1 MPIPIII
8 LLIIGVVLFIVI
20 TYALAIVNF
29 DENGNKR
36 TEQTQIVHIKDDK
49 VVIKQ
54 TQNGK
59 GKSKTIVRTDKPIT
73 IVNETNSNSNSDLP

>member
-8 LLIIGVVLFIVI
+8 LLIIGVLLFIVI
-20 TYALAIVNF
+20 TYALAMVNF
-29 DENGNKR
+29 DENGNKH

-59 GKSKTIVRTDKPIT
+59 GKSKTIIRTDKPIT
-73 IVNETNSNSNSDLP
+73 IVNENNSNSDLP

>member
-1 MPIPIII
+1 MPMSIII
-8 LLIIGVVLFIVI
+8 LLIIGIVLFIVI
-20 TYALAIVNF
+20 TYVLGILNF

-59 GKSKTIVRTDKPIT
+59 GKSKIIVRTDKPIT
-73 IVNETNSNSNSDLP
+73 IINENNSNSNSDLS